1 MEEHTDSLGCMKP
14 KELKVRLV
22 LTECSISVLEKG
34 IVLKL
39 PEAEK
44 GSGIEL

>member
-1 MEEHTDSLGCMKP
+1 MGCMRP
-14 KELKVRLV
+14 EELKAWLV
-22 LTECSISVLEKG
+22 FTECSISVLEKG
-34 IVLKL
+34 VVLKL